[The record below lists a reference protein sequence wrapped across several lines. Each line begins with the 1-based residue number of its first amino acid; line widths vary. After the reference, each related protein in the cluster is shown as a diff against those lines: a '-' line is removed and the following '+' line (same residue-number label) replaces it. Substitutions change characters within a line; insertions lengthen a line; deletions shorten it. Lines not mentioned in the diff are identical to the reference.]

1 MDRFLADL
9 KQTKIMDRFNSN
21 EEMEATPLS
30 IAKDIIYSDGTMDEK
45 VKQIESAITEAK
57 NLAISVVSPRFFAF
71 AEWAAGNYI
80 RLHGTWVHKFAD
92 QRKKENYINTEQLW
106 EKYNIIFPNEG

>member
-1 MDRFLADL
+1 
-9 KQTKIMDRFNSN
+9 MDRFNSN

-57 NLAISVVSPRFFAF
+57 KLAISGVRLSLIEKAIDDTFNQVHYSHLHPDITQPIEHN
-71 AEWAAGNYI
+71 EW
-80 RLHGTWVHKFAD
+80 
-92 QRKKENYINTEQLW
+92 RKKWISENINEA
-106 EKYNIIFPNEG
+106 